1 MNHNQMILTPYGK
14 KRWGLIREA
23 LELYE
28 SKANP
33 TTKINLVRIS
43 VKGGVAELVSKP
55 SEVAVEIH
63 DFDNGEKCVETYEAK
78 EIIK

>member
-1 MNHNQMILTPYGK
+1 MNHNQIIVTPYGK

-43 VKGGVAELVSKP
+43 VKGGIVELVSKP
-55 SEVAVEIH
+55 LGIVVEIY
-63 DFDNGEKCVETYEAK
+63 DFDNGEQCVETYEAK

>member
-1 MNHNQMILTPYGK
+1 MNDKQMIATPYGK

-28 SKANP
+28 SKAKP
-33 TTKINLVRIS
+33 TTKINLVMIS

-55 SEVAVEIH
+55 SGVAVEIY
-63 DFDNGEKCVETYEAK
+63 DWDNGEKCVETYEAK

>member
-1 MNHNQMILTPYGK
+1 MNHNQMIATPYGK

-55 SEVAVEIH
+55 SGVAVEIC
-63 DFDNGEKCVETYEAK
+63 DWDNGEKCVETYEAK